1 MTLQKPILLQFNY
14 FMTYT
19 LLTQMCF
26 FLGLPEEL
34 SDSCIKLI
42 QLEMYNN
49 SVWLTCAEPS
59 MLLVNILTHYQCM
72 MTNAKRFKA
81 STDNTCTPLPETSPQ
96 VILIT
101 SSSQA
106 NNTTINKIKG
116 NLYYCKT
123 LWWHTECPDY
133 TVKTTLSESSFQA
146 CKGKELGLL
155 HKSNLP
161 IWIKAISQAWA
172 DSEPGCSR

>member
-49 SVWLTCAEPS
+49 SV
-59 MLLVNILTHYQCM
+59 
-72 MTNAKRFKA
+72 
-81 STDNTCTPLPETSPQ
+81 
-96 VILIT
+96 
-101 SSSQA
+101 
-106 NNTTINKIKG
+106 
-116 NLYYCKT
+116 
-123 LWWHTECPDY
+123 
-133 TVKTTLSESSFQA
+133 
-146 CKGKELGLL
+146 
-155 HKSNLP
+155 
-161 IWIKAISQAWA
+161 
-172 DSEPGCSR
+172 